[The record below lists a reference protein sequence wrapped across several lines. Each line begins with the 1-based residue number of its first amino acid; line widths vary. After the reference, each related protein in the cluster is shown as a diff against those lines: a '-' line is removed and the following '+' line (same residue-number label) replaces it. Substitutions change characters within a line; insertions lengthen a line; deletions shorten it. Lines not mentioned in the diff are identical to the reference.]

1 MLLEQE
7 EYKKKLAENLF
18 QSAGSLETPKILTF
32 KNQPLPAGLELSK
45 RRLLYSD
52 PLAAPLDLTRVRHI
66 PPVFILFL

>member
-1 MLLEQE
+1 MFLEQE

-18 QSAGSLETPKILTF
+18 QSAAGSLESPKILTF
-32 KNQPLPAGLELSK
+32 KHQPLPVLSK

-66 PPVFILFL
+66 PAVFILFF